1 MTVDG
6 KQITQIGDRLLLLND
21 SRLRHHRNINRG
33 PFSYVLEVSSE
44 GLGKA

>member
-21 SRLRHHRNINRG
+21 SRLRHHRNINRQ
-33 PFSYVLEVSSE
+33 PLATEWQE
-44 GLGKA
+44 